1 MAKRTRFQIRLQY
14 TMWFESSIMG
24 VFVILKYIEI
34 LSEIRKSVNPVT
46 FIFKLL
52 GIKQ

>member
-1 MAKRTRFQIRLQY
+1 
-14 TMWFESSIMG
+14 MG

-52 GIKQ
+52 GIKQWNPHVSLHQVLVYELFNLNL